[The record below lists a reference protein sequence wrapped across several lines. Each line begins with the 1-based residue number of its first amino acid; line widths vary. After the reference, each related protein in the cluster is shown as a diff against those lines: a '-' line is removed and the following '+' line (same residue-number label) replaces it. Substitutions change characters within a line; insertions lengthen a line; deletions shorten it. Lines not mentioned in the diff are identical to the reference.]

1 MPPFRGQAAQP
12 RLWTRALA
20 ALLLAPLLLGGCV
33 SHVGPKSIP
42 ADRFD
47 YSGALSRSW
56 KEQMVLNLV
65 KIRYSEPPM
74 FLDVQQVVQQYTLE
88 GSGTIYA
95 PGWTGN
101 STITQAANASAR
113 WAESPTITYT
123 PLSGEKFTKSLLQ
136 PVSPT
141 DLFSLVQ
148 AGWPVDAVFAVAVR
162 SICGLHAGSRTEA
175 LRHEADNDFY
185 RVLALLRELQRSD
198 SIGVR
203 VEKKPDGESSVL
215 VFRAPDATEAAMANA
230 KEVRKLLHLNPDATE
245 FRITF
250 GGIPQNDKELAMLT
264 RSMLEIL
271 AEASAGVEVPPTDL
285 DEGRALRLTRP
296 ADANGPRFEHSPEF
310 NVHVHYS
317 LEKPAGNDVFAAI
330 PYRGGWF
337 FVDDRDFT
345 SKRGLAFLMMLFTLL
360 ESGASPAPPALT
372 ISKP

>member
-1 MPPFRGQAAQP
+1 MAHTARAA
-12 RLWTRALA
+12 L
-20 ALLLAPLLLGGCV
+20 ALLLTSLLVSASGCV
-33 SHVGPKSIP
+33 SHVGPKSLP

-65 KIRYSEPPM
+65 KIRYAEPPM

-88 GSGTIYA
+88 GIGAIYA

-101 STITQAANASAR
+101 STITQAANAQGR

-123 PLSGEKFTKSLLQ
+123 PLSGDKFTKSLLQ

-148 AGWPVDAVFAVAVR
+148 AGWPIDAVFAVAVR
-162 SICGLHAGSRTEA
+162 SINGLHAGSQTEA
-175 LRHEADNDFY
+175 LRHEADKDFY
-185 RVLALLRELQRSD
+185 RALALLRDLQRSD
-198 SIGVR
+198 SMGLR
-203 VEKKPDGESSVL
+203 VEKKADGESSVL
-215 VFRAPDATEAAMANA
+215 VLRAPDVTDEAAARA
-230 KEVRKLLHLNPDATE
+230 KEVRKLLHLDPDAME
-245 FRITF
+245 FAITF
-250 GGIPQNDKELAMLT
+250 GGIPENDKDLAMLT

-271 AEASAGVEVPPTDL
+271 AEASAGVEVPPKDL
-285 DEGRALRLTRP
+285 DEGRALPLTRP
-296 ADANGPRFEHSPEF
+296 ADANGSRFGHSPEF
-310 NVHVHYS
+310 NVHVRYS
-317 LEKPAGNDVFAAI
+317 QEKPQGNDAFAAI

-337 FVDDRDFT
+337 FVDDRDFS

-360 ESGASPAPPALT
+360 EAGTSPAPPALT

>member
-1 MPPFRGQAAQP
+1 MADTPRAA
-12 RLWTRALA
+12 L
-20 ALLLAPLLLGGCV
+20 ALLLTSLLVSASGCV
-33 SHVGPKSIP
+33 SHVGPKSLP

-65 KIRYSEPPM
+65 KIRYGEPPM
-74 FLDVQQVVQQYTLE
+74 FVDVQQVVQQYTLE

-136 PVSPT
+136 PVSPV

-162 SICGLHAGSRTEA
+162 SINGLHAGSRTEA
-175 LRHEADNDFY
+175 MRREADRDFY
-185 RVLALLRELQRSD
+185 RVLALLRDLQRSD
-198 SIGVR
+198 SMGMR
-203 VEKKPDGESSVL
+203 VEKKPDGDSSLL
-215 VFRAPDATEAAMANA
+215 VFRSPEVAEEAIADA
-230 KEVRKLLHLNPDATE
+230 KEVRRLLHLSPDAAE
-245 FRITF
+245 FKITF
-250 GGIPQNDKELAMLT
+250 AGIPQNDKELAVLT

-271 AEASAGVEVPPTDL
+271 AESSTGVDIPSADL
-285 DEGRALRLTRP
+285 DEGRATRFGPP
-296 ADANGPRFEHSPEF
+296 ATTKEPGAEHTIAF
-310 NVHVHYS
+310 NVRIS
-317 LEKPAGNDVFAAI
+317 FSKERPQGNDAFAAI
-330 PYRGGWF
+330 QYRGGWF
-337 FVDDRDFT
+337 FVDDRDFS

-360 ESGASPAPPALT
+360 ESGATPAPPSLT